1 MFPSWMCAP
10 GLVWARD
17 TLLDLEVWTYYST
30 SPVPAWK
37 NCVAEQREQIAQAII
52 LSKPQDLNN
61 ACPEKK
67 LISRLV
73 TLLGF
78 GAG

>member
-1 MFPSWMCAP
+1 MDDTDPAPSQNCVSWMCAP

-37 NCVAEQREQIAQAII
+37 NCVAEQREQIAQAI
-52 LSKPQDLNN
+52 
-61 ACPEKK
+61 
-67 LISRLV
+67 
-73 TLLGF
+73 
-78 GAG
+78 